1 MSKPDPKKANSSKIL
16 AVVGQDLGFHFCFAD
31 QNYSMVTATSLS
43 DFVEKLNG
51 IDDRAILFHYPR
63 GDFQAWIR
71 DTVGDRVLADKMCFI
86 QQGISGEKLRQEL
99 LKMVQTRISE
109 LKGPKKE
116 VFPSSQCNKDG
127 LCLS

>member
-1 MSKPDPKKANSSKIL
+1 MSKTDSKKANSSTIL
-16 AVVGQDLGFHFCFAD
+16 AVVTEERGFHFCFAD

-71 DTVGDRVLADKMCFI
+71 EVLGDNELASRMCFI
-86 QQGISGEKLRQEL
+86 EPNLPGDKLRKEL
-99 LKMVQTRISE
+99 LKMAQQRIKE
-109 LKGPKKE
+109 LTAIP
-116 VFPSSQCNKDG
+116 
-127 LCLS
+127 L